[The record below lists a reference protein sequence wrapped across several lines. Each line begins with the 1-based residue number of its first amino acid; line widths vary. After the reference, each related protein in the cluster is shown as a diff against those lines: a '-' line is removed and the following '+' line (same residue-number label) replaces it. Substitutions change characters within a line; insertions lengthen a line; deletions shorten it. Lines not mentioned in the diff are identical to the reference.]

1 MSKTGSV
8 YTKSQGR
15 QREIEMERKSVDST
29 HGESAE
35 LVLDVRYWKD
45 KRCLKLRRKSEIIS

>member
-29 HGESAE
+29 HGDEVSADFKISR
-35 LVLDVRYWKD
+35 VSS
-45 KRCLKLRRKSEIIS
+45 RCQILER